1 MHPSGLTGVPLDQL
15 RPCPPTR
22 VGGRSGFLPGTQKL
36 KEQEQKPE
44 PKGAAVGTI
53 RASVGPK
60 KQARATMEQSVLAGT
75 GDGVGGGPA
84 VLLRAVDRK
93 RWGPVPVHG
102 RWTGGH
108 SDGAADVRRRGAP
121 LPPVAAV

>member
-1 MHPSGLTGVPLDQL
+1 MHPSGRTGVPLDEL
-15 RPCPPTR
+15 RPCPPAR
-22 VGGRSGFLPGTQKL
+22 VGSRSGFVPSAH

-44 PKGAAVGTI
+44 PKRATVGTI

-60 KQARATMEQSVLAGT
+60 KQARATLEQSVLAGT
-75 GDGVGGGPA
+75 WDGVGGGPV

-93 RWGPVPVHG
+93 RWGPVPLHG
-102 RWTGGH
+102 RRVGGH
-108 SDGAADVRRRGAP
+108 SDGAPDVRGRGAP

>member
-1 MHPSGLTGVPLDQL
+1 MHPSGRAGVPLDEL

-22 VGGRSGFLPGTQKL
+22 VGGRGGFVPNAH

-44 PKGAAVGTI
+44 PKRATVRTI

-60 KQARATMEQSVLAGT
+60 KQARATLEQSVLAGT
-75 GDGVGGGPA
+75 GGGVGGGPV

-93 RWGPVPVHG
+93 RWGTVPVHG
-102 RWTGGH
+102 RWVGGH
-108 SDGAADVRRRGAP
+108 SDGAPDVRRRGAP